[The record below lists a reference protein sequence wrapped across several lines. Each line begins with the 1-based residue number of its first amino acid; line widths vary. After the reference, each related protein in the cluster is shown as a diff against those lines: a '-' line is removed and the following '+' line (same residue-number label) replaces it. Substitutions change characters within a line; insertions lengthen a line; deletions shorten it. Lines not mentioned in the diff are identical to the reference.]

1 MSAFSPARAAAI
13 DISYSA
19 PKTVAQYMASQA
31 RMRVIMGPQGSGK
44 SSGSVML
51 CLKHMQEQEP
61 DWDGVRRS
69 RFLIIRNTMP
79 QLKLTTIK
87 TFLDW
92 IPDGTLGTWKETE
105 KTYKFS
111 FNDVESEVIFL
122 ALDTAEDV
130 AKLLSLEATGAYFNE
145 FREIAKE
152 IYEGM
157 TRRVGRYPSMKGG
170 PGPTWYGIWADTNP
184 PRIGSW
190 LHLQMENLDE
200 NLDPLP
206 ERTDDWVWDVFKQ
219 PSGRSDEA
227 ENLENLPEG
236 YYNAEGLSPAYVTT
250 MIDGEYG
257 PSLDG
262 LPVFGATFSS
272 AMHIAQ
278 DTLLWVDR
286 AKMVAGLDAGLTPA
300 IVFAQELPSGK
311 INAIGNVALKKGETM
326 GMERFLKDRVLPY
339 MRNKF
344 PGLSPRDVVVCADP
358 ACWQRSQANEVT
370 VAEVIARFGFR
381 VVKAPTNDLEPRISA
396 VEQILQRR
404 VGNEAALRIDKACR
418 ALSNALEFG
427 YIFKKNKDGNGS
439 ESPVKNEHSHIA
451 DAFQYLCL
459 LLGGAA
465 YNAAATRPKAK
476 PVQKAKYR
484 YV

>member
-1 MSAFSPARAAAI
+1 MSSI
-13 DISYSA
+13 DIGYTA
-19 PKTVAQYMASQA
+19 PPTLARYMASRS
-31 RMRVIMGPQGSGK
+31 RMRIVMGPAGSGK
-44 SSGSVML
+44 SSASVML
-51 CLKHMQEQEP
+51 TIKHMMEQEP
-61 DWDGVRRS
+61 DWDGKRRS
-69 RFLIIRNTMP
+69 RWAIIRRTMP
-79 QLKLTTIK
+79 QLRTTTIK

-92 IPDGTLGTWKETE
+92 IPPGSLGEWKESIKE
-105 KTYKFS
+105 YHFR
-111 FNDVESEVIFL
+111 FNDIEAEVMFI
-122 ALDTAEDV
+122 ALDTPDDV
-130 AKLLSLEATGAYFNE
+130 QKLLSLELSGAYGNE
-145 FREIAKE
+145 FRELEPE
-152 IYEGM
+152 IFEAL
-157 TRRVGRYPSMKGG
+157 TKRVGRYPSRKGG
-170 PGPTWYGIWADTNP
+170 PGPSWYGIWADTNP
-184 PRIGSW
+184 PRVGSW
-190 LHLQMENLDE
+190 HHRMMENLDE
-200 NLDPLP
+200 DLDPLP
-206 ERTDDWVWDVFKQ
+206 DRTDEWAWDVFKQ
-219 PSGRSDEA
+219 PSGRAPDA

-236 YYNAEGLSPAYVTT
+236 YYAVDGLTAAYVTT

>member
-1 MSAFSPARAAAI
+1 MSGMLGASSTTTEI
-13 DISYSA
+13 GYVA
-19 PKTVAQYMASQA
+19 PPTVARYMASKA
-31 RMRVIMGPQGSGK
+31 RMRVIKGPQGSGK

-51 CLKHMQEQEP
+51 FLKEMQEQEP
-61 DWDGVRRS
+61 DWDGKRRT
-69 RFLIIRNTMP
+69 RYLVVRNTMP
-79 QLKLTTIK
+79 QLRLTTIK

-92 IPDGTLGTWKETE
+92 IPDGALGDWRETE
-105 KTYKFS
+105 KTYRFR

-130 AKLLSLEATGAYFNE
+130 AKLLSLECSSTYFNE
-145 FREIAKE
+145 FREIAPE

-157 TRRVGRYPSMKGG
+157 TRRVGRYPSKKGG
-170 PGPTWYGIWADTNP
+170 PGPTQYGIWADTNP
-184 PRIGSW
+184 PRVGSW
-190 LHLQMENLDE
+190 HHRMMENLDE

-206 ERTDDWVWDVFKQ
+206 ERTDEWAWDVYHQ
-219 PSGRSDEA
+219 PSGRSEAA
-227 ENLENLPEG
+227 ENLENLPKG
-236 YYNAEGLSPAYVTT
+236 YYDAEGLSPAYVTT

-262 LPVFGATFSS
+262 LPVFGATFSA
-272 AMHIAQ
+272 AMHVAK
-278 DTLLWVDR
+278 DALLWVDR
-286 AKMVAGLDAGLTPA
+286 AQMVAGLDAGLTPA

-311 INAIGNVALKKGETM
+311 VNVVGTVTLKKGETM

-339 MRNKF
+339 MRTKF
-344 PGLSPRDVVVCADP
+344 PGLNPQQVMVCADP

-370 VAEVIARFGFR
+370 VAEVIARYGFR
-381 VVKAPTNDLEPRISA
+381 IVKAPTNDLEPRISA
-396 VEQILQRR
+396 VESVLQRWVGVEAGLR
-404 VGNEAALRIDKACR
+404 VDKGCR
-418 ALSNALEFG
+418 ALVNALEFG
-427 YIFKKNKDGNGS
+427 YIFKKDKNGNGS
-439 ESPVKNEHSHIA
+439 ESPVKNEHSHVA

-465 YNAAATRPKAK
+465 YSLTATKTKAR

>member
-1 MSAFSPARAAAI
+1 MSGLANASSGTTEI
-13 DISYSA
+13 GYTA

-31 RMRVIMGPQGSGK
+31 RMRVIKGPQGSGK

-51 CLKHMQEQEP
+51 FLKVMQEQEP
-61 DWDGVRRS
+61 DWDGMRRT
-69 RFLIIRNTMP
+69 RFLVVRNTMP
-79 QLKLTTIK
+79 QLKLTAIK

-92 IPDGTLGTWKETE
+92 IPDGALGDWKETD
-105 KTYKFS
+105 KTYKFR

-130 AKLLSLEATGAYFNE
+130 AKLLSLEATATYFNE
-145 FREIAKE
+145 FREIDSN

-157 TRRVGRYPSMKGG
+157 TRRVGRYPSKKGG

-184 PRIGSW
+184 PRVGSW
-190 LHLQMENLDE
+190 HHRMMENLDE

-206 ERTDDWVWDVFKQ
+206 ARTDEWAWDVYHQ
-219 PSGRSDEA
+219 PSGRSPEA

-236 YYNAEGLSPAYVTT
+236 YYNAEGLTPAYVTT

-262 LPVFGATFSS
+262 LPVFGATFS
-272 AMHIAQ
+272 AAIHTAQ
-278 DTLLWVDR
+278 QALLWVDR
-286 AKMVAGLDAGLTPA
+286 VQLVAGLDAGLTPA

-311 INAIGNVALKKGETM
+311 VNVVGAVTLAKGETM

-339 MRNKF
+339 MRTKF
-344 PGLSPRDVVVCADP
+344 PGLNPNGVLVCADP
-358 ACWQRSQANEVT
+358 ACWQRGQANEVT
-370 VAEVIARFGFR
+370 VADILTRFRFG
-381 VVKAPTNDLEPRISA
+381 VKRAPTNDLEPRISA
-396 VEQILQRR
+396 VEALLQRR
-404 VGNEAALRIDKACR
+404 VGTEAALRIDKGCR
-418 ALSNALEFG
+418 ALINALEFG
-427 YIFKKNKDGNGS
+427 YIFKKDKNGNGA
-439 ESPVKNEHSHIA
+439 ESPSKNEHSHIA
-451 DAFQYLCL
+451 DAFQYLAL

-465 YNAAATRPKAK
+465 YDAAATKTKARPVKK
-476 PVQKAKYR
+476 STYR